1 MYGERSVSTD
11 GKKNMWIFDIL
22 GITMKPKKVEVK
34 IIIRLLPIS
43 TRKKI
48 TNIAY
53 ENEVT
58 ILVLDT
64 LVPFPSLEFLVTLLL
79 TSKSAT

>member
-1 MYGERSVSTD
+1 
-11 GKKNMWIFDIL
+11 
-22 GITMKPKKVEVK
+22 MKPKKVEVK